1 MSDRRVLVSAPSGL
15 LGSALVRTLRDGG
28 DSVTTLVRRPRTAE
42 GEISWDPAAGVLDPA
57 ALGGFDIVVHLSGA
71 GIADQRWTPERKKL
85 LYDSRI
91 DSTRLLVSA
100 LAEASS
106 PPRLLISASAIG
118 VYGSRGDE
126 VLSEESR
133 PGDDFFARLCLD
145 WEAAARSAELPDTR
159 VINVRSGLV
168 MDSSR
173 GLLEP
178 ILPLFRLGLGGK
190 IGDGSQWMSWI
201 AIDDHIAAMLHL
213 MESERFG
220 PVNLTA
226 PNPVTNAEFTK
237 LLGAVLG
244 RPIFM
249 VVPRFAVE
257 ARFGREAAAL
267 TAFASLRVEPGV
279 LLDDGFTFGYPTLDA
294 ALAHVLGQA

>member
-1 MSDRRVLVSAPSGL
+1 MGNRRVLVSAASGL
-15 LGSALVRTLRDGG
+15 LGSALVGTLRDGG
-28 DSVTTLVRRPRTAE
+28 DSVTTLVRGPIAAE

-57 ALGGFDIVVHLSGA
+57 ALGGFDVVVHLSGA
-71 GIADQRWTPERKKL
+71 GIGDRRWTAERKKL

-100 LAEASS
+100 LGNTSS

-126 VLSEESR
+126 VLTEVSV
-133 PGDDFFARLCLD
+133 PGDDFFARLCID

-168 MDSSR
+168 MDASR

-178 ILPLFRLGLGGK
+178 ILPLFKLGLGGR

-201 AIDDHIAAMLHL
+201 AIDDHVAAMLHL
-213 MESERFG
+213 MDSDRSG

-226 PNPVTNAEFTK
+226 PNPVTNLEFTK
-237 LLGAVLG
+237 VLGAALG
-244 RPIFM
+244 RPSIM
-249 VVPRFAVE
+249 VVPRFAIE

-279 LLDDGFTFGYPTLDA
+279 LLDDDFTFGYPTLDA
-294 ALAHVLGQA
+294 ALAHVLGEA